1 MNTGEIRIGIS
12 GWRYPPWRGTFYP
25 EGLPQRRELEYASR
39 HAATIE
45 INGSFYSLQR
55 PEFYARWRDETPDNF
70 VFSVKAPRFITHMLK
85 LRNCEQ
91 AMANFLASGIA
102 NLGDKLGPIL
112 WQLPPTYR
120 FDAAVLGPFLA
131 SLPRD
136 TDEAAAIARRRNE
149 KVKGR
154 ARLAYGACR
163 PLRHALEV
171 RHETFVDEAFV
182 DLLRREQV
190 ALVVADTAG
199 KWPLVEDLTSDF
211 VYARLHGD
219 AVLYVSGYSD
229 AALERW
235 AARFIA
241 WSDHPYPPVTKNY
254 HHEVELVAAIG
265 KGGRD
270 IPAATANDHVFAYA
284 LGLDMTRR
292 DLQQAMG
299 NEKKPWEIGK
309 SFDHSAVVSYL
320 HPASKTG
327 HLAKGAIWL
336 DVNGKRRQSSDLSN
350 MIWTVA
356 EQVSHLSKYYE
367 LFPGDIIYCGTP
379 ENVGPVVA
387 GDVMHGHIDGLY
399 DIDVKVV

>member
-1 MNTGEIRIGIS
+1 MKTGEIRIGIS

-39 HAATIE
+39 HVATIE

-120 FDAAVLGPFLA
+120 FDATVLGPFLA

-182 DLLRREQV
+182 DLLRREQI

-199 KWPLVEDLTSDF
+199 KWPLVEDLTSGF

-241 WSDHPYPPVTKNY
+241 WSQGGAPGDARCISRISPAPCAGRDVFCYFDNDAKVMAPRDAQALGHIL
-254 HHEVELVAAIG
+254 HAAGAHVVLPGAPAKETSEWIG
-265 KGGRD
+265 KD
-270 IPAATANDHVFAYA
+270 AT
-284 LGLDMTRR
+284 G
-292 DLQQAMG
+292 
-299 NEKKPWEIGK
+299 
-309 SFDHSAVVSYL
+309 
-320 HPASKTG
+320 
-327 HLAKGAIWL
+327 
-336 DVNGKRRQSSDLSN
+336 
-350 MIWTVA
+350 
-356 EQVSHLSKYYE
+356 
-367 LFPGDIIYCGTP
+367 
-379 ENVGPVVA
+379 
-387 GDVMHGHIDGLY
+387 
-399 DIDVKVV
+399 

>member
-25 EGLPQRRELEYASR
+25 GGLPQRRELEYASR
-39 HAATIE
+39 HVGTIE

-241 WSDHPYPPVTKNY
+241 WSQGGAPDDARCISRISPAPCAGRDVFCYFDNDAKVMAPRDAQALGHIL
-254 HHEVELVAAIG
+254 HAAGAHVVLPDAPAKETSEWIG
-265 KGGRD
+265 KD
-270 IPAATANDHVFAYA
+270 AT
-284 LGLDMTRR
+284 G
-292 DLQQAMG
+292 
-299 NEKKPWEIGK
+299 
-309 SFDHSAVVSYL
+309 
-320 HPASKTG
+320 
-327 HLAKGAIWL
+327 
-336 DVNGKRRQSSDLSN
+336 
-350 MIWTVA
+350 
-356 EQVSHLSKYYE
+356 
-367 LFPGDIIYCGTP
+367 
-379 ENVGPVVA
+379 
-387 GDVMHGHIDGLY
+387 
-399 DIDVKVV
+399 